1 MPGPTAADMGP
12 DPIEA
17 IARATYVLL
26 TTFKR
31 DGSAVPTPV
40 WAVADEGALL
50 IWTPRNSGK
59 VKRIRRSGRVTVA
72 PCTMR
77 GKPTGETVEA
87 TAALLDTAGTARVQE
102 AIGRKYGWLGRT
114 LTKRAVRRGGPEAVI
129 GIRVEF
135 APPVEGVA

>member
-1 MPGPTAADMGP
+1 MPGRRVPEKTDGPIAA
-12 DPIEA
+12 IT
-17 IARATYVLL
+17 RAKYVLL

-40 WAVADEGALL
+40 WAVEDEGSLL
-50 IWTPRNSGK
+50 IWTPRESGK

-77 GKPTGETVEA
+77 GTPTGVAVEA
-87 TAALLDTAGTARVQE
+87 TAALLDTAGTAKVQD

-114 LTKRAVRRGGPEAVI
+114 LTKRAVRRGGQDTVI

-135 APPVEGVA
+135 AS